1 MEADIKSLVE
11 SAYNEAEASGGESP
25 ESVSSV
31 VAVGSADVAEAS
43 PGVAETS
50 SDDGGSGES
59 PTTKADR
66 ARDEKGKFAPKPKE
80 GQALKPA
87 ASKSPAVAEGAVGGP
102 PTTDGSQLSPP
113 VVAEALKAPQSLT
126 PAEREAFAK
135 APPEI
140 QKALARID
148 QTVRLA
154 NQEAA
159 PAKRFHQ
166 EAQAAFAPY
175 SEMLQ
180 RSGFK
185 SPVEAAQNAFHTI
198 QQLQSGGPE
207 QVVAVI
213 SSLIQG
219 YGTKRFGAQ
228 FIEQLA
234 AGIDGQPQQP
244 GQQPAHIDPRQIAAQ
259 VRQEVMNDFQ
269 AQQEQRQKAQISK
282 DLESFAADPQN
293 EFFGD
298 VGEVMLGLITATPKG
313 RPIDIAG
320 IYDRAC
326 YADPEIRAILQTRA
340 KQVAAKATTAST
352 QQARL
357 AASSVKSTPSTGASS
372 VRKPTTVREMVEAAY
387 DAADGR

>member
-11 SAYNEAEASGGESP
+11 SAYNEAEASGGESSEP
-25 ESVSSV
+25 VSSV
-31 VAVGSADVAEAS
+31 VAVGSADVAETPS
-43 PGVAETS
+43 GVAEAS
-50 SDDGGSGES
+50 GDDGGSGES

-87 ASKSPAVAEGAVGGP
+87 ASKTPAVAEGAVGGP

-113 VVAEALKAPQSLT
+113 VAESLRAPQGWKASAREQWAKLPPDVQAEAVRR
-126 PAEREAFAK
+126 ERET
-135 APPEI
+135 E
-140 QKALARID
+140 R
-148 QTVRLA
+148 VM
-154 NQEAA
+154 QEAA
-159 PAKRFHQ
+159 PARRFHQ

-234 AGIDGQPQQP
+234 AGIDGQPQQQ
-244 GQQPAHIDPRQIAAQ
+244 QQPAHIDPRQIAAQ
-259 VRQEVMNDFQ
+259 VRQEMEQDWAQKRQQQTQ
-269 AQQEQRQKAQISK
+269 AQLAQELDA
-282 DLESFAADPQN
+282 FGADPAN
-293 EFFGD
+293 EFLQD
-298 VGEVMLGLITATPKG
+298 VAPVMAALIGAVPKNQKVDLK
-313 RPIDIAG
+313 DI
-320 IYDRAC
+320 YQRAIW
-326 YADPEIRAILQTRA
+326 ADPGIRDIMQKRA
-340 KQVAAKATTAST
+340 SQVAAKATTAST